1 MHGVG
6 FSKSSSSRRSMSLL
20 SPMYT
25 HVHPVPST
33 YTPDVLGVFAR
44 MPFLVNGHTCVPA
57 HGGIAASCLSRCFGR
72 TQHVAINALRRP
84 RCVHDRALQLYQ
96 SARAVLVTAA
106 APTAAGAG
114 AAAHQRGSERR
125 RLPPAP

>member
-25 HVHPVPST
+25 HVHPVPRT

-44 MPFLVNGHTCVPA
+44 MPFLVNGHTGVPA
-57 HGGIAASCLSRCFGR
+57 HGGIAASCVSGCFSRPEQVCD
-72 TQHVAINALRRP
+72 QPVATSRASRICRYGVGARP
-84 RCVHDRALQLYQ
+84 VSYRA
-96 SARAVLVTAA
+96 T
-106 APTAAGAG
+106 
-114 AAAHQRGSERR
+114 SERR
-125 RLPPAP
+125 PSV